1 MSGEKHVITYP
12 GFAEHKNAK
21 GLFDDIEAA
30 SSADYTFHQLPFYEE
45 RENGDRV
52 VYSIEEHVGIV
63 QEYMDDLDG
72 EIIMLAK
79 CGGSRVAA
87 SMDDEHIGRLSRLCL
102 FNPPYRA
109 SKSLLL
115 WRIKD
120 QWNGSELPDGS
131 WAVPRNENAN
141 YIVTADYIHDAS
153 GLDLLNRYRQI
164 AAGNTPFYIVR
175 GLEDKVIPPID
186 IDRIKGVIGID
197 IEHGDHHLTK
207 ESRQKVMVSLF
218 DYAVLR
224 PADEDMLESS

>member
-1 MSGEKHVITYP
+1 MSNEKHVVTYP
-12 GFAEHKNAK
+12 GFAEHKSAK

-30 SSADYTFHQLPFYEE
+30 SSSEYVFHQLPFYDEK
-45 RENGDRV
+45 ENGDRV

-87 SMDDEHIGRLSRLCL
+87 SMDDEHVGRLSKLCL

-115 WRIKD
+115 WRIEK
-120 QWNGSELPDGS
+120 QWNGRELLDGS
-131 WAVPRNENAN
+131 WAVPRSENAS
-141 YIVTADYIHDAS
+141 YIVSADYIQDAT

-164 AAGNTPFYIVR
+164 AASDTPFYIVR

-186 IDRIKGVIGID
+186 VDRINGVIGID
-197 IEHGDHHLTK
+197 IEQGDHHLTK
-207 ESRQKVMVSLF
+207 DSRQKVIAALF
-218 DYAVLR
+218 DRAVLR
-224 PADEDMLESS
+224 PAN